1 LVVTLALLRISKQ
14 LSFLAQPQYT
24 SRFENIFL
32 LCKESAVPGST
43 ADPPRRKIDIC
54 EIAGASRGAGDDN
67 SEELPIDKNGRSS
80 GRPLLLL

>member
-1 LVVTLALLRISKQ
+1 MYFCCARNPLFQVQQQIPHAAK
-14 LSFLAQPQYT
+14 
-24 SRFENIFL
+24 
-32 LCKESAVPGST
+32 ST
-43 ADPPRRKIDIC
+43 FC

>member
-1 LVVTLALLRISKQ
+1 MCFCCARNPLFQ
-14 LSFLAQPQYT
+14 
-24 SRFENIFL
+24 
-32 LCKESAVPGST
+32 GST